1 MEYLATTDTAFF
13 FRLPTLLFCSDVD
26 CAKRIKGL
34 PGLQNRYL
42 KCKENPHSIQAS
54 SISLGMRFSSV
65 FVLASLVVSSFAST
79 AADVKADIVDIAAKL
94 DTLATTVSALPLVG
108 GTLSQAL
115 AIHTSAGPLIAA
127 SNKGAAN
134 ADNVSPR
141 PLSIVDGRAILDSVQ
156 ALEPSIYHTLNGIV
170 DRKNIFSALPVPA
183 LALPVLAL
191 PAVIKVD
198 LENWNTATQ
207 ALGDGWRRLIPAD
220 ILRDFNDS
228 TTRIAANFGAAIA
241 AFP

>member
-156 ALEPSIYHTLNGIV
+156 ALEPNIYQTLHGIV
-170 DRKNIFSALPVPA
+170 DRKNIFSALPVPGIPA
-183 LALPVLAL
+183 L
-191 PAVIKVD
+191 IKQD
-198 LENWNTATQ
+198 LVNWNTATQ
-207 ALGDGWRRLIPAD
+207 ALAAGFRRLIPAD
-220 ILRDFNDS
+220 VLRDFNDS
-228 TTRIAANFGAAIA
+228 ATRIDANFGAAIA